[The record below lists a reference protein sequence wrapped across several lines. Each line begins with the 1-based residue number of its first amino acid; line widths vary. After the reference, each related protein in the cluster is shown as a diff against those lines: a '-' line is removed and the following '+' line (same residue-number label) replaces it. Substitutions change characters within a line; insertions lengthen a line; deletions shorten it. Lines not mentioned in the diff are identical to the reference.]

1 MGRPPTPALSLM
13 NKTAPPQDE
22 VVLYVRYFLGQ
33 AACEGK
39 IQPRADLIKIRDAHS
54 LLVWADK
61 WATDDEWRRARDNV
75 RSHRYKSRH
84 KLARANI
91 DQATKEALEQ
101 RARARGL
108 PLWRYVQQ
116 LELTEEKLERLE
128 HFEQHRTANGPSISL
143 RKI

>member
-1 MGRPPTPALSLM
+1 M

-33 AACEGK
+33 AACESK
-39 IQPRADLIKIRDAHS
+39 IQPRAELIKIRDAQS
-54 LLVWADK
+54 LIAWADT
-61 WATDDEWRRARDNV
+61 WASDDEWRRARDNV

-84 KLARANI
+84 HLARTNI

-101 RARARGL
+101 RARVRGL

-116 LELTEEKLERLE
+116 LGLTEEKLEHLE
-128 HFEQHRTANGPSISL
+128 QLYSTSSARASL
-143 RKI
+143 GEP